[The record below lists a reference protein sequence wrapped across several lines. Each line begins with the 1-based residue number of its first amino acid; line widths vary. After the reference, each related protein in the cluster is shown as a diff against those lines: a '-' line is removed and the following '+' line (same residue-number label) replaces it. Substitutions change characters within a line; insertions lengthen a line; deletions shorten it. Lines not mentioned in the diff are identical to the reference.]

1 MGLMRV
7 LRERRQPVQA
17 RQRGK
22 HRKGRQ
28 KQGAKN
34 NKKQYGKIQPLRGRT
49 LPYCKYAQ
57 RAATYAAARCQSRKL
72 PSSAGAFFCRPE
84 NGCLFNDN
92 AQQSHFRAVTEQFY
106 LETAL
111 ADAEANARPE
121 SVSAVYLCGYAPGR
135 AS

>member
-7 LRERRQPVQA
+7 PRERRQPVQA

-28 KQGAKN
+28 KQGVKN
-34 NKKQYGKIQPLRGRT
+34 NKKQYGNIQPLRGRT

-57 RAATYAAARCQSRKL
+57 RAAAYVAARCQSRKL
-72 PSSAGAFFCRPE
+72 PSNAGAFFAGRRMAVFSMA
-84 NGCLFNDN
+84 LH
-92 AQQSHFRAVTEQFY
+92 SRAITEQFY

-111 ADAEANARPE
+111 RMRKQTPAPEA
-121 SVSAVYLCGYAPGR
+121 
-135 AS
+135 

>member
-7 LRERRQPVQA
+7 PRERRQPVQA

-72 PSSAGAFFCRPE
+72 PSNAGAFFCRPE
-84 NGCLFNDN
+84 NGCLFNGN
-92 AQQSHFRAVTEQFY
+92 AQQSNFRAVTEQFY

-111 ADAEANARPE
+111 RMRKQTPAPEA
-121 SVSAVYLCGYAPGR
+121 
-135 AS
+135 